1 MQLLSS
7 DGQLFELS
15 DAAARQSVTLQGA
28 EEVGDDAVPVR
39 LDCGHL
45 QVIIPLLEQT
55 AAAFGLEGMTDERR
69 DALLKNG
76 LPRGDMGAQLR
87 AATAAA
93 L

>member
-39 LDCGHL
+39 LERSG
-45 QVIIPLLEQT
+45 PRS
-55 AAAFGLEGMTDERR
+55 AA
-69 DALLKNG
+69 
-76 LPRGDMGAQLR
+76 
-87 AATAAA
+87 AAA
-93 L
+93 LRVATMKNHIYGPGLHNHYLEP